1 MIRYSRVA
9 RYTRAYCSFTD
20 DLNQLERPL
29 LTRKRSRSTDL
40 QDLDRASINNILCR
54 ASIVL
59 LSAAMERYV
68 RNVADIVL
76 ERVCQRKVAKC
87 KLPDFQYYLSN
98 DIVRELC
105 QSQDPKKVTKKV
117 TLLFQRDGC
126 IWSENEVF
134 PTRLYDTHHKHFV
147 LNITKGI
154 TSPKVGNVVT
164 FMKRVGCSTYLK
176 DLKSRLKGR
185 YLPCE
190 NMVNRIV
197 ERRNQI
203 AHGEVRE
210 TFTPTE
216 VIDMVRLA
224 RLFFRE
230 SDVVL
235 ANWYRDSVRC
245 PIR

>member
-1 MIRYSRVA
+1 MA

-20 DLNQLERPL
+20 DLNELERSL

-40 QDLDRASINNILCR
+40 QNLDRANINNILCR
-54 ASIVL
+54 ANIVL

-68 RNVADIVL
+68 KNVAGIIL
-76 ERVCQRKVAKC
+76 ERVCQREVAKC

-98 DIVRELC
+98 DIVRELR
-105 QSQDPKKVTKKV
+105 QSQGARKVTEKV
-117 TLLFQRDGC
+117 TLLFQRDSC
-126 IWSENEVF
+126 IWSEKEVF
-134 PTRLYDTHHKHFV
+134 PTRLYDTHHEHFV
-147 LNITKGI
+147 RNITKGI
-154 TSPKVGNVVT
+154 TSPKVGNVMT
-164 FMKRVGCSTYLK
+164 FMKRVGYSNYSK
-176 DLKSRLKGR
+176 DLKSRLKGH

-190 NMVNRIV
+190 NMVNGIV

-203 AHGEVRE
+203 AHGEVRD
-210 TFTPTE
+210 TFTPSE
-216 VIDMVRLA
+216 VITMVGLA

-235 ANWYRDSVRC
+235 ANWYRDYVGC